1 MTQWKR
7 YNPIGAEEKAAVKRV
22 FDSGVLSQYIGAW
35 HEDFNGGTE
44 VRAFERE
51 LARFFGTAHAVV
63 FNSLTSGLIAAVG
76 AMGIKPA
83 LIEAAISERSKGIV
97 VADIFG
103 HGCLLDE
110 IKAIADQNKLFLIED
125 VAQAPGVKMSG
136 RFLGTWGDIGGF
148 SLNYHKHIHTGEGG
162 FCICRDETVAMKM
175 RLIRNHA
182 ESAVAGSPINEL
194 HNMVGFNF
202 RMGEMEAAIGREQLK
217 KLPRLL
223 AENQSKAEIILNA
236 LKQES
241 WLVSTPVKHISE
253 HAYYV
258 LPFRIMDH
266 SVDKAALISALQQR
280 GVPGLIPGY
289 VNIHRLPMYVE
300 QTAFGQFPWQFN
312 LQQKYNYG
320 DGVAPVAEALN
331 DRWFFGLLIS
341 MFDMSPDDCQWI
353 AAQLKAVYRELTEGN
368 SK

>member
-76 AMGIKPA
+76 AMGIKP
-83 LIEAAISERSKGIV
+83 G
-97 VADIFG
+97 
-103 HGCLLDE
+103 DE
-110 IKAIADQNKLFLIED
+110 ILVTPWSMSAT
-125 VAQAPGVKMSG
+125 AQAPGVKMSG

>member
-1 MTQWKR
+1 M
-7 YNPIGAEEKAAVKRV
+7 
-22 FDSGVLSQYIGAW
+22 D
-35 HEDFNGGTE
+35 
-44 VRAFERE
+44 
-51 LARFFGTAHAVV
+51 
-63 FNSLTSGLIAAVG
+63 
-76 AMGIKPA
+76 PA